1 MAACVW
7 YGSQRVRKSTLD
19 FEPGESMMRL
29 AMDCMFLFE
38 SGHMSELKEALSA
51 GLPVYF
57 AAIVI
62 SVVLVLLAAIPPSAL
77 PASFLGEFVAGRRR
91 ELALVGGAVSL
102 SAGIVLAIVFWT
114 L

>member
-1 MAACVW
+1 MA
-7 YGSQRVRKSTLD
+7 
-19 FEPGESMMRL
+19 RL
-29 AMDCMFLFE
+29 VTDYMFLFE
-38 SGHMSELKEALSA
+38 SGHTSEFKEALSA

-57 AAIVI
+57 AALVI

-77 PASFLGEFVAGRRR
+77 PTSLLGEFVAGRRR
-91 ELALVGGAVSL
+91 EFALVGGAVCL